1 MEYGIT
7 TGPPLRTGSAA
18 AGVALCR
25 RYIVGSISSSS
36 SPRND
41 PLTFVRWFGKKK
53 AEKVVELKRRPTGRP
68 YMASSSTGREIIIID
83 EKNEERLRHRSKKNI
98 PFALSQ
104 KLTPTSQ
111 ALQTKP
117 IPVHLEQ

>member
-1 MEYGIT
+1 
-7 TGPPLRTGSAA
+7 
-18 AGVALCR
+18 
-25 RYIVGSISSSS
+25 
-36 SPRND
+36 
-41 PLTFVRWFGKKK
+41 
-53 AEKVVELKRRPTGRP
+53 
-68 YMASSSTGREIIIID
+68 MASSSAGREIIIID

-111 ALQTKP
+111 ALVQTKL